1 MVLRCSGG
9 MGDFLGVTR
18 CGQPTVTC
26 GPPPAPTQ
34 GPSLLAAL
42 SCHALLPTLISPALP
57 CVAPPSPAPLFQEMS
72 WLMGRTWA
80 CPGVAPGASASP
92 ELLLPSCCCAGLGP
106 RSSGGCPTLQPT
118 SPWTPAM
125 PTRCAEAEWGW
136 LGEATAGWDLTVL
149 HSLGR
154 PRCRVCVA
162 RSPGTSR
169 TTS

>member
-1 MVLRCSGG
+1 MLRRNGRLPGG
-9 MGDFLGVTR
+9 HSVRAAHRDMR
-18 CGQPTVTC
+18 
-26 GPPPAPTQ
+26 PPSPAPTQ

-125 PTRCAEAEWGW
+125 PIRCAEAEWGW